1 MMFRNKLE
9 GIGLLG
15 VPPRPTYSSLSRAFI
30 ASETSPGLRSF
41 GSGFGGGSWWAAPPR
56 GGGGVR
62 EERARVS
69 GGSARGEERAH
80 VADADGGGGWM
91 MMEVMDRDARVGTPV
106 PRGIAH
112 LGLGLGLVLGP
123 REDGV
128 ERADGLFG
136 FPALLRRATHAATRR
151 RGDEAGVGPD
161 DVPRAS
167 GARGARGARARARG
181 GRRDGERGR
190 EGGERRHP
198 RAARGRD
205 ARVRDARAWL
215 WLLATWRALSWPSL
229 AGAASRRRDT
239 DESTGQ
245 RAS

>member
-1 MMFRNKLE
+1 
-9 GIGLLG
+9 
-15 VPPRPTYSSLSRAFI
+15 
-30 ASETSPGLRSF
+30 
-41 GSGFGGGSWWAAPPR
+41 
-56 GGGGVR
+56 
-62 EERARVS
+62 
-69 GGSARGEERAH
+69 
-80 VADADGGGGWM
+80 
-91 MMEVMDRDARVGTPV
+91 MDRDARVGTPI

-161 DVPRAS
+161 DVLRAS

-181 GRRDGERGR
+181 GRRDGECGR
-190 EGGERRHP
+190 EGGKRRHP